1 MGIRALVFESLEGVF
16 KRHGAIQLD
25 TPVFELRETL
35 MGKYGD
41 EQKLVYDLK
50 DQGGESLSLR
60 YDLTVPLARYVGTS
74 KTERLKRYHIGKV
87 YRRDEPQL
95 NRGRY
100 REFYQCDFDIV
111 GLCDSMLAEV
121 DVISVVYE
129 CLNSFGIKHK
139 LKISHRK
146 LLNSLLNRC
155 GVSEGLFKTTASSID
170 KLDKETWENV
180 KKELIDVKGLDEAV
194 ANKIGNFVT
203 IRGSITHV
211 INMID
216 QLFIDVKDEE
226 YSVARAELTRLEVL
240 LGYVGLIDYIEL
252 DVSLARG
259 LDYYTGLI
267 YEAVCV
273 GDEGV
278 SLGSIAA
285 GGRYDGLVGMFLG
298 KSVPAVGVSVGVE
311 RVFSIMEERITKG
324 AKNVRQNVTEVL
336 VCNVGGENTSNK
348 RLEILS
354 RLWRAGIASEFMYK
368 IKGNIKKQLDY
379 ASELGIPIVVIVGDD
394 EIKQNKVQIRLL
406 KHDVSNNKNNKIEN
420 TNETEN
426 KNNNNNTENKADTIV
441 EEFSTTIDDIQLE
454 DTIKN
459 IIIKNKSS
467 VEKFKN
473 IIINNI

>member
-100 REFYQCDFDIV
+100 REFYQ
-111 GLCDSMLAEV
+111 
-121 DVISVVYE
+121 
-129 CLNSFGIKHK
+129 
-139 LKISHRK
+139 

>member
-1 MGIRALVFESLEGVF
+1 
-16 KRHGAIQLD
+16 
-25 TPVFELRETL
+25 
-35 MGKYGD
+35 
-41 EQKLVYDLK
+41 
-50 DQGGESLSLR
+50 
-60 YDLTVPLARYVGTS
+60 
-74 KTERLKRYHIGKV
+74 
-87 YRRDEPQL
+87 
-95 NRGRY
+95 
-100 REFYQCDFDIV
+100 
-111 GLCDSMLAEV
+111 
-121 DVISVVYE
+121 
-129 CLNSFGIKHK
+129 
-139 LKISHRK
+139 
-146 LLNSLLNRC
+146 
-155 GVSEGLFKTTASSID
+155 
-170 KLDKETWENV
+170 
-180 KKELIDVKGLDEAV
+180 
-194 ANKIGNFVT
+194 
-203 IRGSITHV
+203 
-211 INMID
+211 MID